1 MVLNE
6 LVTKNSYEFKIGNVK
21 VYWICVV
28 EFLKKKTNN
37 FSTLVFLVFLV
48 KYFGKTIKLDTRL

>member
-28 EFLKKKTNN
+28 EFLKKK
-37 FSTLVFLVFLV
+37 
-48 KYFGKTIKLDTRL
+48 KLIIFQH